1 MRFLWRF
8 FGSSVLEVSKFTH
21 CPSSFYDQK
30 KIEMK
35 CPDVSIKTSFRL
47 IETLV
52 ILQKKSRCEN
62 SLHKFHRGINY

>member
-52 ILQKKSRCEN
+52 ILQKNQDAKTAFTSFTEV
-62 SLHKFHRGINY
+62 